1 MKCFQILL
9 LLLIIFISGCYPDS
23 FTLHKNKH
31 DVNSKIRQING
42 LIMSDLDSFE
52 QLNDNSILLKENSII
67 AMQVSNITQLRAQFL
82 VELIKGNGLTFN
94 LHTVSNWFDIHHKI
108 SFRYYTNELSVWK
121 DTISLYNNFSKPF
134 ETNQKEWIVFENYGK
149 YFKIIIGCDTIF
161 NQKINSVATE
171 YVIIETGKNTEV
183 KLESILFSD
192 INKQ

>member
-9 LLLIIFISGCYPDS
+9 LLLIIFISGCSPDS

-52 QLNDNSILLKENSII
+52 QLNDNSILLKENAVI

-94 LHTVSNWFDIHHKI
+94 LHTVSNWFDIHLRI

-121 DTISLYNNFSKPF
+121 DTTSLYNNFSKQID
-134 ETNQKEWIVFENYGK
+134 TNQKEWIVFENYGND
-149 YFKIIIGCDTIF
+149 FKIILGCDTIF
-161 NQKINSVATE
+161 NKKINSVATE